1 MLLLLHYGADVN
13 ALADERNDYRSVLHF
28 AVLSG
33 SHVTVQLLVKQG
45 ARPNAPAGHPADR
58 KPSALDLA
66 VLRGDV
72 QLVRMLIEAGI
83 QLNLHLYLNLQR
95 IYRLSYEFRDYK

>member
-13 ALADERNDYRSVLHF
+13 AQADERNDYRSVLHF

-33 SHVTVQLLVKQG
+33 SHTMVQLLLKQG
-45 ARPNAPAGHPADR
+45 ARPRAPPGDPANR

-72 QLVRMLIEAGI
+72 ELVRMLIDAGT
-83 QLNLHLYLNLQR
+83 LLLFSSSFL
-95 IYRLSYEFRDYK
+95 